1 MSGKKWALIGVVTGV
16 VVVLI
21 LALVFTGGNDT
32 SSGNDE
38 APAAA
43 APAEAPTSSATPTP
57 TLQIGSDLLGRPVTI
72 VDAPGGQPVEQTGEP
87 AAFPEGVEA
96 VAAPAGLSLQQ
107 VPSGITLMVS
117 DSNGPTGLDG
127 DVMTGYAQS
136 PVGAALVTANYIGLG
151 VALGPV
157 YADFLEHYARQ
168 LVAEDPAFLDEVR
181 ARGAEIGSDAP
192 KPADGFLAPR
202 WFRFSNCTPEFC
214 TVEAAL
220 PSVADVVGSSD
231 VKTFDVSPTAHPVL
245 RTSLVWED
253 GQWQIISGRS
263 LPAVEELDGSW
274 VQWI

>member
-1 MSGKKWALIGVVTGV
+1 MSGKKWALIGIVTGV

-21 LALVFTGGNDT
+21 LALVFTGGGSDGD
-32 SSGNDE
+32 SDQ
-38 APAAA
+38 APTAA
-43 APAEAPTSSATPTP
+43 APAEAPTSTAAPAP
-57 TLQIGSDLLGRPVTI
+57 TLQLGSDLLGRPVTI
-72 VDAPGGQPVEQTGEP
+72 VDAPGGQPVEQTGDP
-87 AAFPEGVEA
+87 AAFPQGVEA

-107 VPSGITLMVS
+107 VPSGVTLMVS
-117 DSNGPTGLDG
+117 DSDGPTGLEG

-151 VALGPV
+151 VELGPV
-157 YADFLEHYARQ
+157 YADFIEHYARQ

-181 ARGAEIGSDAP
+181 ARGSKAGSDAP

-220 PSVADVVGSSD
+220 PSVADAVGSSD
-231 VKTFDVSPTAHPVL
+231 VKTIDVSPTAHPVL
-245 RTSLVWED
+245 RASLAWEN
-253 GQWQIISGRS
+253 GEWQIISGRS